1 LGARCR
7 VGAHS
12 SVAKSVLWDGA
23 VVGSSVVLDEVILGR
38 NAQVQAYSKVGK
50 GSVLGDYSRV

>member
-1 LGARCR
+1 
-7 VGAHS
+7 
-12 SVAKSVLWDGA
+12 

-38 NAQVQAYSKVGK
+38 NAQVQAHSKVGK